1 MFPDCKDYLGV
12 YEDAGLLGPR
22 SILAHSIFT
31 TDDEYKRM
39 ASTGTSVIHCPDSN
53 IQLMSGIFN
62 GQRVESFGVNIGL
75 GTDVG
80 ASGMDGIVQQIRMAE
95 MISKNQVNPLTQ
107 RLHVKMWMTT
117 GKAGLSKDLVILF
130 R

>member
-22 SILAHSIFT
+22 SLLAHSIFT

-39 ASTGTSVIHCPDSN
+39 ASSGTSGKLIQYEIRLENIYLAIHCPDSN
-53 IQLMSGIFN
+53 IQLMSGLFN
-62 GQRVESFGVNIGL
+62 GQKIESFGVNIGL

-80 ASGMDGIVQQIRMAE
+80 TES
-95 MISKNQVNPLTQ
+95 N
-107 RLHVKMWMTT
+107 
-117 GKAGLSKDLVILF
+117 F
-130 R
+130 